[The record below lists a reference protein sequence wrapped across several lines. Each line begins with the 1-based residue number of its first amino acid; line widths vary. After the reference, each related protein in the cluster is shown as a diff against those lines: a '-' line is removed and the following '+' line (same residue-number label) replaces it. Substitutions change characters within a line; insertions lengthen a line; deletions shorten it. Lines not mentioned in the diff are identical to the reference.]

1 MNDPASK
8 TPQESAEKDKPKPA
22 PRDYSKL
29 YTPEGWCAK
38 CWHKWGRALTK
49 GMCRCVTGP

>member
-8 TPQESAEKDKPKPA
+8 SPQESAEKDKPKPA
-22 PRDYSKL
+22 QRDYFKL
-29 YTPEGWCAK
+29 YTPEGWCPL

-49 GMCRCVTGP
+49 GKCRCVTGP